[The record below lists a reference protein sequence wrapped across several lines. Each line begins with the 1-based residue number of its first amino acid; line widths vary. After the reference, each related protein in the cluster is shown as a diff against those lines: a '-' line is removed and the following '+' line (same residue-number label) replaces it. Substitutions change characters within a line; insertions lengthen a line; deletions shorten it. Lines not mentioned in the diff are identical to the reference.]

1 MSENNKLQCEGC
13 ITISSLYHYLYIWLY
28 IYICI
33 PLHTNHDCDE
43 LSNDM
48 GDVPCISVTK
58 TRQFYKH
65 TTLKGSR
72 HFSCV
77 WTHQYCIGPTI
88 RWCNA
93 AFLNFPHMHCLLL
106 RKMQVVHRICFAV
119 ITAVRGD
126 LGKHQLWLSQTN
138 SNIKQI
144 KHFRTWI
151 PVYKK

>member
-1 MSENNKLQCEGC
+1 MENFWSHELRPRLNREVTRSLRCPKTTSCNVRVA
-13 ITISSLYHYLYIWLY
+13 SLYHHYICIYDY

-72 HFSCV
+72 HFSCG
-77 WTHQYCIGPTI
+77 WTHQYRSNNPMMQCCILEFSAYVLL
-88 RWCNA
+88 A
-93 AFLNFPHMHCLLL
+93 AEENTSCSSHLFC
-106 RKMQVVHRICFAV
+106 
-119 ITAVRGD
+119 
-126 LGKHQLWLSQTN
+126 
-138 SNIKQI
+138 SNYGSKG
-144 KHFRTWI
+144 
-151 PVYKK
+151 